1 MTLILREGTLQ
12 GVCPETLKIEL
23 GGPGKGERHA
33 ASLELDGKFT
43 AGEEGNSRSGCS
55 VSPL

>member
-1 MTLILREGTLQ
+1 M

-33 ASLELDGKFT
+33 ASLELDGIFA
-43 AGEEGNSRSGCS
+43 AGEEGNSLSGCS